1 MMTTHSTISALP
13 LCTRRNVLSGMIL
26 GLLTAACGI
35 DGNADAAKAQTTK
48 TPLAPDQQQWIAA
61 LKDIEAK
68 ANGRLGAYVLDT
80 QTGAGFGWRTEERFA
95 HCSSFKLSLAAMVLR
110 MAERGEADLTEM
122 LRWTEKDMMANS
134 PVTEKAI
141 ATGLSVEA
149 LAKGTLITSDNTAAN
164 VLLNRFGGPKAMTA
178 FWRSLGDTVS
188 QLDRLEPALNE
199 TPGGTTLDSTTPE
212 AMAHTVA
219 KMVHGDA
226 LTPPNRAKL
235 KAWMADVQTGNKRI
249 RAGLPAD
256 WESGDKTG
264 TGFTDTKQ
272 TYVDLAYAGPKGR
285 APLIITG
292 YFEPA
297 MLSEDM
303 DPAAMAVLADVGRL
317 AARSLGRAKVG
328 ASQPT
333 P

>member
-1 MMTTHSTISALP
+1 MTTENTQTALP
-13 LCTRRNVLSGMIL
+13 SCSRRMVLGGMATI
-26 GLLTAACGI
+26 LLTAACGTE
-35 DGNADAAKAQTTK
+35 GSSTAAKSEAPKPTPSPEITAQN
-48 TPLAPDQQQWIAA
+48 QQWIAA

-68 ANGRLGAYVLDT
+68 GNGRLGAYVLDT
-80 QTGAGFGWRTEERFA
+80 QTGAGFGWRTAERFP

-110 MAERGEADLTEM
+110 MAERGEADLTEI

-134 PVTEKAI
+134 PVTEKAT

-149 LAKGTLITSDNTAAN
+149 LARATLITSDNAAAN
-164 VLLNRFGGPKAMTA
+164 VLLKRFGGPKAMTA

-188 QLDRLEPALNE
+188 QLDRFEPALNE
-199 TPGGTTLDSTTPE
+199 TPGGTTLDTTTPE

-235 KAWMADVQTGNKRI
+235 KGWMAEVKTGNRRI
-249 RAGLPAD
+249 RAGLPD
-256 WESGDKTG
+256 GWESGDKTG
-264 TGFTDTKQ
+264 TGFNETVQ

-292 YFEPA
+292 YFEPKV
-297 MLSEDM
+297 LSEDM
-303 DPAAMAVLADVGRL
+303 NPAAMAVLADVGRL
-317 AARSLGRAKVG
+317 AARSL
-328 ASQPT
+328 T
-333 P
+333 